1 MTTSFG
7 RNDTLIPP
15 LLQKSTAVEPI
26 SARFS
31 LIFISISQIFK
42 TQFSCES
49 TLQITSHAHTYAKIN
64 KAFCFDKWAFFSN
77 FAFNM
82 CIKKTSS
89 SNMKWFRGLVL
100 MLLLTITSALS
111 AQDETVADAESANDS
126 EAVANDSLMNHIDI
140 SLITCEPHD
149 MIYALYG
156 HTGIR
161 IHNLQ
166 TGEDLLAN
174 WGIFDQKQSF
184 FVVRFAFGLTD
195 YRMEIETWEGF
206 VDRYNY
212 FNCGIYEQVLD
223 LTAQEKRNIINAVF
237 ENYLPENRYYRYNFY
252 YDNCTTRARDII
264 EKGLEGKLDYREM
277 KEFTPTYRELI
288 HLWNENH
295 LWARWGNDFLLG
307 VGSDKATDYRQQQFL
322 PDNLKKDFHRA
333 LISRNGEARPLVKNE
348 FWATPSQYNYG
359 GSSLLDQF
367 TRPDAVAV
375 YLIFIALAITLLEK
389 YQLKRRLWQFDAFLL
404 LLSGIPGLILLLM
417 IFSQHPTVRIN
428 FQILVFNPL
437 SLFFAWRIINNFRKG
452 KDCGLTLILEFCFGV
467 ALLTNFWQTF
477 AEGVIGLALVLF
489 YRFMSSYGLKENEK
503 K

>member
-1 MTTSFG
+1 MRTKETSYTAIHWFKG
-7 RNDTLIPP
+7 LLI
-15 LLQKSTAVEPI
+15 A
-26 SARFS
+26 
-31 LIFISISQIFK
+31 
-42 TQFSCES
+42 
-49 TLQITSHAHTYAKIN
+49 
-64 KAFCFDKWAFFSN
+64 
-77 FAFNM
+77 
-82 CIKKTSS
+82 
-89 SNMKWFRGLVL
+89 
-100 MLLLTITSALS
+100 LLLGFTPTLS
-111 AQDETVADAESANDS
+111 AQEQPAEMSDGDTAPTT
-126 EAVANDSLMNHIDI
+126 AANDSLMNQIEI
-140 SLITCEPHD
+140 SLITCEPHE

-277 KEFTPTYRELI
+277 KEYDPTYRELI
-288 HLWNENH
+288 HLWNGNH

-307 VGSDKATDYRQQQFL
+307 VGSDKPTDYRQQQFL
-322 PDNLKKDFHRA
+322 PDNLKRDFHRA

-367 TRPDAVAV
+367 TQPNAVAV

-389 YQLKRRLWQFDAFLL
+389 YRLKRRLWQFDAFLL

-452 KDCGLTLILEFCFGV
+452 KDCGLTLILEFCFSV
-467 ALLTNFWQTF
+467 ALLANIWQTF